1 MRSSVRRR
9 GTILSLVVCLTLAI
23 GAGPAL
29 GGNATLQVKSIS
41 VAGDTLRVQVV
52 NTGEKAL
59 SGTVVAQAVVGG
71 KEVSVFAA
79 IKVPAKGQVIVNMV
93 FPSSTTPVV
102 PLGVILDDGPPL

>member
-29 GGNATLQVKSIS
+29 GGNATLQVASIS
-41 VAGDTLRVQVV
+41 VAGDTLRIQVV
-52 NTGEKAL
+52 NTGDKAL
-59 SGTVVAQAVVGG
+59 SGTVVTRALVGG

-79 IKVPAKGQVIVNMV
+79 IKVAAKDQVIISVV
-93 FPSSTTPVV
+93 FPSSPTPMV